1 MAVLART
8 KVRSRFMY
16 FISAACQSRVE
27 GLLDDPEIDVVY
39 NPVSRIFHK
48 FESSNLKLSCLTAA
62 QWPSLRVDYEGTR
75 CWKTCPA

>member
-48 FESSNLKLSCLTAA
+48 FE
-62 QWPSLRVDYEGTR
+62 
-75 CWKTCPA
+75 